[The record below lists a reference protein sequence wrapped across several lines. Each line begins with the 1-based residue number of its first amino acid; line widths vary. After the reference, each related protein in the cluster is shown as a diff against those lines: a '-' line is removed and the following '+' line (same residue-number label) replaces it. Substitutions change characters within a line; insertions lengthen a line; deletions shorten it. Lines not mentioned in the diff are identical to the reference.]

1 MNTMSI
7 SENPVTIVNEGHDWE
22 CGDVL
27 FLCQYCGTTFIAD
40 ETQYSTTIV
49 DGNDGYFTIHREV
62 RCPLCRR
69 SVRSYSRHKYSW
81 HKDEPP
87 HELETVSLPPLNNEA
102 KKEKSSFWKKI
113 RKFFGR

>member
-1 MNTMSI
+1 MNTMPI

-22 CGDVL
+22 RGNVL
-27 FLCQYCGTTFIAD
+27 FLCQYCGTTFITD

-49 DGNDGYFTIHREV
+49 DGNDGYFSIHREV
-62 RCPLCRR
+62 QCPLCRR

-81 HKDEPP
+81 YKDEPP
-87 HELETVSLPPLNNEA
+87 RELETVSLPLLKSEI
-102 KKEKSSFWKKI
+102 KKEKNSFWKKI